1 MTRRLLA
8 VPALLALAVT
18 LLVLPLAAPA
28 LAEETIPSYDVAI
41 DVRPDGSLHVRE
53 EIDYDFG
60 SAQRHGIYRT
70 IPVRYPVDDT
80 YDRVIEIGG
89 LRVVST
95 TGAPSGVE
103 TSEEGGSLVIR
114 VGDPDR
120 TVSGRQTY
128 VLDYDVRGA
137 MNSFSD
143 YEEVYWNAIGPE
155 WEAPIDRGSV
165 RVTVPVDGAAALCFA
180 GPAGSAASADSLV
193 RQGRTVTCTE
203 EALPPYSGLTVSVA
217 VPPGSVDVPP
227 PILQERFS
235 VARAFA
241 VTWWSAAAAL
251 AILLG
256 SLGGL
261 AYLLWS
267 RGRDRRYR
275 GQVPGLHPM
284 PGQATDDE
292 PLPLFAD
299 PSGPVEFAPP
309 DDLRP
314 GLVGTLVDEQA
325 NPLDVTAT
333 IVDLAVRGYLHIEEL
348 PREGLFRSRDW
359 VFRQVRPADQHCL
372 GYERTLLAAIFDDR
386 TEVRVSELKRTFVSD
401 LHKVQK
407 QLYDETVSRRWFL
420 RSPQTVRTAWL
431 VLGVAGVALAVGLTV
446 LLARYTHLGL
456 LGVAAVLGSVGLVV
470 ASRWMPART
479 PTGSAELARVLG
491 FRRYLATAEAE
502 QLRFEERTDV
512 FSRFL
517 PYAIVFGETERWAR
531 AFASLG
537 AAQGG
542 AAPTLA
548 WYSGPSGWD
557 FGHFGDS
564 MRSFSDTTVGAI
576 TTSAASGG
584 SGSSGGGFSGGG
596 FGGGGG
602 GSW

>member
-8 VPALLALAVT
+8 VPALFALALT

-70 IPVRYPVDDT
+70 IPVRYQVDDT
-80 YDRVIEIGG
+80 YDRVIEISG

-95 TGAPSGVE
+95 TGAPSGAE

-137 MNSFSD
+137 MNSFND

-155 WEAPIDRGSV
+155 WEAPIARGTV
-165 RVTVPVDGAAALCFA
+165 RVTVPTAELNALCFA
-180 GPAGSAASADSLV
+180 GPSGSAQPPGSVTQD
-193 RQGRTVTCTE
+193 GRTVTCVEWAMPAYT
-203 EALPPYSGLTVSVA
+203 GLTVSVA
-217 VPPGSVDVPP
+217 VPPGAVDVPP

-256 SLGGL
+256 SLGGV

-275 GQVPGLHPM
+275 GQVPGLQPM

-292 PLPLFAD
+292 PRPLFTDA
-299 PSGPVEFAPP
+299 SGPVEFAPP
-309 DDLRP
+309 ENLRP
-314 GLVGTLVDEQA
+314 GLVGTLIDEQA

-333 IVDLAVRGYLHIEEL
+333 IVDLAVRGYLNIEEL
-348 PREGLFRSRDW
+348 PREGLLRSRDW
-359 VFRQVRPADQHCL
+359 VLRQRKPADADCL
-372 GYERTLLAAIFDDR
+372 GYERTLLAKIFKGR
-386 TEVRVSELKRTFVSD
+386 SEVKVSELKRTFVSD
-401 LHKVQK
+401 LHKVQE

-420 RSPQTVRTAWL
+420 RSPQKVRTVWL
-431 VLGVAGVALAVGLTV
+431 VVGLVGVVLAVGLTV

-470 ASRWMPART
+470 AARWMPART

-502 QLRFEERTDV
+502 QLRFEERADV

-584 SGSSGGGFSGGG
+584 SGFSGGSSGGG